1 MSRNNFCVHD
11 SRVVV
16 TPTRD
21 IQEAH
26 PLIPYQIPPGQLL
39 DKDRRWISLQIWAEH
54 VVPLRPRLERTG
66 WWISQLC
73 ATTAAVAHRVTA
85 LVVVS
90 LAVPRKLSRDALNR
104 NGRRC
109 GRCSAGAFSL
119 VVVATNVLTMYGIIS
134 GLGWARQDETRAAR
148 TGGSMTGDNRRG
160 MECIGTRQTGLDET
174 CWDEAAATERSR
186 PQGGRG

>member
-1 MSRNNFCVHD
+1 MLALELFLSVFLVNSKLFESSQCTSQIITQLSQLLIIALTHTHKLINRTIANMSRNNFCVHD

-73 ATTAAVAHRVTA
+73 ATTAAVAWILLQIWAEH
-85 LVVVS
+85 VVH
-90 LAVPRKLSRDALNR
+90 LRPRL
-104 NGRRC
+104 
-109 GRCSAGAFSL
+109 
-119 VVVATNVLTMYGIIS
+119 
-134 GLGWARQDETRAAR
+134 ER
-148 TGGSMTGDNRRG
+148 TG
-160 MECIGTRQTGLDET
+160 
-174 CWDEAAATERSR
+174 W
-186 PQGGRG
+186 